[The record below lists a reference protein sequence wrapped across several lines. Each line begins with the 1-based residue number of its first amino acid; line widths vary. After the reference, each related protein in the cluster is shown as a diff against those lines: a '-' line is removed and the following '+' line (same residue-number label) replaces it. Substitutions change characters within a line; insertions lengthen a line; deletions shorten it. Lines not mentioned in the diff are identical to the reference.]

1 MKDYPLFLAGRWKKT
16 DTPLEVRSPY
26 DGNLCGVTYLAGPE
40 EFEEAIEKA
49 EAAFK
54 KMQQLP
60 TYQRAGWLQK
70 IAEGISE
77 RTEEFA
83 RTIAEEAGKP
93 LKDARTEVKRAI
105 NTFRIGSEEAKR
117 LEGEVIPL
125 DTIEGSEN
133 RVGIVMPVGVGPVLG
148 ITPFN
153 FPLNL
158 VAHKV
163 SPALASGNP
172 IIVKPA
178 PKAPLTSLLLAE
190 VALEAGLP
198 EGALSVL
205 PAEPDVTE
213 RFVSDSRIKK
223 LTFTGSAQV
232 GFHLVK
238 VSATP
243 RITLEL
249 GGNAA
254 MVVDESADVGFAVRR
269 AVVGAFSY
277 AGQVCISLQRLYVHR
292 SLFDD
297 FLSGFVEATA
307 SLKTGDPLDE
317 TTDVGPLITE
327 DAAKRVE
334 SWIEEAKKGG
344 AKLLTGGR
352 RDGNIVEPTVVTDTE
367 PSMRVCCEEVFGPV
381 VVVESF
387 EDFDEA
393 LSRVNDSSYGL
404 QAGVFTKDV
413 NRAFRAFKVLE
424 VGGVIINDIP
434 TYRVDHMPYGGVKKS
449 GFGKEGV
456 RYAIE
461 EMTELKLM
469 VLNLS

>member
-1 MKDYPLFLAGRWKKT
+1 MKDYPILVAGRWKKT
-16 DTPLEVRSPY
+16 DRVLEVKSPY
-26 DGNLCGVTYLAGPE
+26 DGSLCGVTYLAGPD
-40 EFEEAIEKA
+40 EFEEAMEKA
-49 EAAFK
+49 VAAHK
-54 KMQQLP
+54 KMQALP
-60 TYQRAGWLQK
+60 SYQRAEWLHR
-70 IAEGISE
+70 IAEAISE
-77 RTEEFA
+77 RAEDFA

-93 LKDARTEVKRAI
+93 LKDARTEVRRGI

-117 LEGEVIPL
+117 LEGELIPL

-133 RVGIVMPVGVGPVLG
+133 RVGMVVPMGVGPVLG

-178 PKAPLTSLLLAE
+178 PKTPLTSLLLAE
-190 VALEAGLP
+190 VALAAGLP

-205 PAEPDVTE
+205 PAEPEVTE
-213 RFVSDSRIKK
+213 RFVGDERIKK

-232 GFHLVK
+232 GFKLLK

-243 RITLEL
+243 RVTLEL

-254 MVVDESADVGFAVRR
+254 LVVDESSDVEFAVKRS
-269 AVVGAFSY
+269 VTGAFSY
-277 AGQVCISLQRLYVHR
+277 AGQVCISLQRVYVDHTI
-292 SLFDD
+292 FDR
-297 FLSGFVEATA
+297 FVEALLEETS
-307 SLKTGDPLDE
+307 SLKLGDPLDE
-317 TTDVGPLITE
+317 STDAGPLINE
-327 DAAKRVE
+327 DAARRIE
-334 SWIEEAKKGG
+334 SWVDEAREAG
-344 AKLLTGGR
+344 AEVLTGGR
-352 RDGNIVEPTVVTDTE
+352 REGNLFEPTVITGTSPE
-367 PSMRVCCEEVFGPV
+367 MKVCCEEVFGPV
-381 VVVESF
+381 VVAERF

-393 LSRVNDSSYGL
+393 LSMVNNSAYGL
-404 QAGVFTKDV
+404 QAGIFTRDI
-413 NRAFRAFKVLE
+413 NRAHRAFRELE
-424 VGGVIINDIP
+424 VGGLIINDIP

-456 RYAIE
+456 RYAME